1 MTEATI
7 QALEVWLLN
16 QRTGTLWLNEGT
28 LMFQYGAQWLELA
41 GSMPLSRSLP
51 LQAEPFSDQECRPF
65 FAGLLPEGQ
74 LRQRLAQQC
83 QISRTN
89 DFGLLAAIGGDCAG
103 AVSLR
108 VGDQGAQQA
117 SVEWLEP
124 DQLIALLD
132 ELPQRP
138 MLAQR
143 DGLRLSLAG
152 AQDKLPVVWEG
163 GRIGLPRGDA
173 ASTHILKPA
182 IAAVEGSVINEA
194 FCMAL
199 GDAMGLQ
206 VAAAE
211 ILTVGERQVLLV
223 HRYDRRRG
231 DDGRWRRLHQEDVCQ
246 ALGVPPELKYQN
258 EGGPD
263 LQACFGL
270 LRRATRPSAPQVIR
284 LLDAVLFNA
293 LIGNHDAH
301 AKNVSL
307 LYTGSWPTLA
317 PLYDLLC
324 TAVYPTLSAK
334 MAMKIGS
341 KYRFSELQVRHWDRF
356 AEAAGL
362 SQAQTRKRVL
372 RMARELP
379 SMARHLQA
387 QPTYRDQTY
396 RDQTLIESIVS
407 LIEQRC
413 ALTVR
418 RFDAG

>member
-1 MTEATI
+1 MANEIAPV
-7 QALEVWLLN
+7 LEVWLLGE
-16 QRTGTLWLNEGT
+16 RAGTLWLKEGE
-28 LMFQYGAQWLELA
+28 LQFQYNPTWLEQLGA
-41 GSMPLSRSLP
+41 IPLSQSLP
-51 LQAEPFSDQECRPF
+51 LQAEPFADQLCRPF
-65 FAGLLPEGQ
+65 FSGLLPEGQ
-74 LRQRLAQQC
+74 LRQRIAQQC
-83 QISRTN
+83 QISQSN

-103 AVSLR
+103 AVSLAA
-108 VGDQGAQQA
+108 GDQATVPTA
-117 SVEWLEP
+117 VEWLDQ

-152 AQDKLPVVWEG
+152 AQDKLPVMFDG
-163 GRIGLPRGDA
+163 SRIGLPRGDA

-199 GDAMGLQ
+199 GQAMGLK
-206 VAAAE
+206 VADAE
-211 ILTVGERQVLLV
+211 ILTAGDRQVLLV
-223 HRYDRRRG
+223 RRYDRRLG
-231 DDGRWRRLHQEDVCQ
+231 DGEQGLRLHQEDFCQ

-270 LRRATRPSAPQVIR
+270 LRRATRPNAPQVLR
-284 LLDAVLFNA
+284 LLDAVVFNA

-301 AKNVSL
+301 AKNFSL
-307 LYTGSWPTLA
+307 LYAGSTPTLA

-324 TAVYPTLSAK
+324 TAVYPTLTAK
-334 MAMKIGS
+334 MAMKLGS
-341 KYRFSELQVRHWDRF
+341 KYNFSEVQVRHWDCF

-362 SQAQTRKRVL
+362 SQAQTRKRVV
-372 RMARELP
+372 RMAEQLP
-379 SMARHLQA
+379 PSARRLLNEC
-387 QPTYRDQTY
+387 PFRDQILVQ
-396 RDQTLIESIVS
+396 RIMG

-413 ALTVR
+413 ALTLHQ
-418 RFDAG
+418 FNAG

>member
-1 MTEATI
+1 MTEENTK
-7 QALEVWLLN
+7 ALEVWLLN
-16 QRTGTLWLNEGT
+16 QRTGTLWLNEGQ
-28 LMFQYGAQWLELA
+28 LIFQYSAQWLELP
-41 GSMPLSRSLP
+41 GSMPLSQSLP
-51 LQAEPFSDQECRPF
+51 LQAEPFSDQESRPF

-74 LRQRLAQQC
+74 LRQRLARQC
-83 QISRTN
+83 QISGSN
-89 DFGLLAAIGGDCAG
+89 DFALLAVIGGDCAG
-103 AVSLR
+103 AVSLA
-108 VGDQGAQQA
+108 VGDRAEA
-117 SVEWLEP
+117 PAAVEWLEQ
-124 DQLIALLD
+124 DQLITLLE

-152 AQDKLPVVWEG
+152 AQDKLPVMFEG
-163 GRIGLPRGDA
+163 GRIGLPRGA
-173 ASTHILKPA
+173 APSTHILKPA

-199 GDAMGLQ
+199 GQAMDLQ

-211 ILTVGERQVLLV
+211 ILTAGERQVLLV

-231 DDGRWRRLHQEDVCQ
+231 NGEPWQRLHQEDFCQ

-270 LRRATRPSAPQVIR
+270 LRRVTRPSAPQVIR
-284 LLDAVLFNA
+284 LLDAVMFNA

-301 AKNVSL
+301 AKNFSL
-307 LYTGSWPTLA
+307 LYCEKTPILA
-317 PLYDLLC
+317 PLYDLHC
-324 TAVYPTLSAK
+324 TAVYPTLTDK
-334 MAMKIGS
+334 MAMKVGS
-341 KYRFSELQVRHWDRF
+341 KYRFSEVQVRHWDRF

-362 SQAQTRKRVL
+362 SQAQTRKRLV
-372 RMARELP
+372 RMAGQLP
-379 SMARHLQA
+379 SMARRLQA
-387 QPTYRDQTY
+387 EPDY
-396 RDQTLIESIVS
+396 RDQTLIESIVN

-413 ALTVR
+413 ALTLR